1 MANRKRGYYTL
12 KLGGKN
18 RTLHFSMNFW
28 ANFTEAQ
35 GVALDQIGEIFSEG
49 LSLSAIR
56 DLIYSAL
63 LANDQENNN
72 EIDYNKFTVGAWL
85 EDLTGEQLNDIVAAL
100 METKLLG
107 NNLNMGVERNLKPS
121 KTTTQKK
128 TKA

>member
-1 MANRKRGYYTL
+1 MANRRRGYYTL

-35 GVALDQIGEIFSEG
+35 GVTLDQIGQIFSQG

-56 DLIYSAL
+56 DSIYSAL

-72 EIDYNKFTVGAWL
+72 EIEYNKFTVGAWL
-85 EDLTGEQLNDIVAAL
+85 EDLTGDQLNDIVAAL
-100 METKLLG
+100 LETKLLG
-107 NNLNMGVERNLKPS
+107 NDLNMGVKRNVQASTKQ
-121 KTTTQKK
+121 QKK
-128 TKA
+128 TKP